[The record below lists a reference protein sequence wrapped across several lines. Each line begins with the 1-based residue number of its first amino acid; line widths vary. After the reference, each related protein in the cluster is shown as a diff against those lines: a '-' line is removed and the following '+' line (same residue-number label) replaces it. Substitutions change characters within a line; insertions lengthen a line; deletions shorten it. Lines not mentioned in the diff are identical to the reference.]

1 MFVLNVL
8 VFKVRFECMISFG
21 LEARSLSPGISND
34 STVLMVTRPGYEKA
48 AGYYV
53 VVLFI

>member
-1 MFVLNVL
+1 MFALNVL
-8 VFKVRFECMISFG
+8 VFKVRFEYMISFG
-21 LEARSLSPGISND
+21 LDAWSLSPGISND
-34 STVLMVTRPGYEKA
+34 GTVLMVTRPGYEKA